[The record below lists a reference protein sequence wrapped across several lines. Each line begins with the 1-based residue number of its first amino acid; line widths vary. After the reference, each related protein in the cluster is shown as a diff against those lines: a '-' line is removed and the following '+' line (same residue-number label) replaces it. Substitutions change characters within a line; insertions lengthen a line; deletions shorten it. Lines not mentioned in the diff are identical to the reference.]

1 MMGGGSGGGTSPNFN
16 PRPPTTYY
24 LANTGE
30 QAQTY
35 FLDQQASTHRRL
47 NQKKDI
53 RNSKWNN
60 DSSNSLN
67 SPRDHTTPRIIN
79 RNVPIIDIKR
89 SLSGDLSALARKPLL
104 YKSSGDSGYY
114 GSINNSERPENLYTI
129 RFQVVVWNI
138 GKLDVVSASVPMT
151 FRVTLFWNDIDAD
164 GMRDDLTE
172 DGSYVSSSSRSIN
185 VWRMHGR
192 QKAVQQEIA
201 GDAASLQQ
209 KMLEVPPLAIMNCST
224 FETIGSPEVDMLQ
237 ESSRLMRWS
246 CMYRATMIQENLR
259 VDQFPHDDHDIY
271 IQLAIL
277 SNRGK
282 GKQWDRRLWKL
293 GLATSDDAQGSTRVP
308 HGVLV
313 DQARLPGFSY
323 NKERG
328 LDFKF
333 VRMEHGAFDNHTEES
348 AEEYLKV
355 SLNVL
360 RESGYYD
367 NNIVPLLALMNVV
380 AVSVLTFKDTEFFYR
395 GLITLNIAF
404 VEMSIRM
411 TADSH
416 LPSVGYEIRLQ
427 SVLNQFFFVL
437 MLLVLEA
444 MVVNVLVVDYQ
455 ISADITRKIDVAT
468 GALAIIHNFYT
479 VASYYESARRA
490 RRRLNGK
497 EKSSNA
503 GRKSFRGRKPAPV

>member
-1 MMGGGSGGGTSPNFN
+1 MGSNQPSGGSPIFN

-24 LANTGE
+24 LASNNGE

-35 FLDQQASTHRRL
+35 FIERQASIHRNLSRL
-47 NQKKDI
+47 GTKNGSPDRGKSPTTSRLVNQTKPSSFIKI
-53 RNSKWNN
+53 TRSK
-60 DSSNSLN
+60 SGGSL
-67 SPRDHTTPRIIN
+67 T
-79 RNVPIIDIKR
+79 
-89 SLSGDLSALARKPLL
+89 SALNPLL
-104 YKSSGDSGYY
+104 TQSDRSWY
-114 GSINNSERPENLYTI
+114 GSTSSLDRPEDLYTI

-151 FRVTLFWNDIDAD
+151 FRVTLFWNDIDTEAEP
-164 GMRDDLTE
+164 DDMSDEASLGTS
-172 DGSYVSSSSRSIN
+172 GSKSIN
-185 VWRMHGR
+185 IWRMHGR
-192 QKAVQQEIA
+192 QKAIQQEMRDTPQR
-201 GDAASLQQ
+201 G
-209 KMLEVPPLAIMNCST
+209 MMEVPPLAIMNCST
-224 FETIGSPEVDMLQ
+224 FETIGTPDVDMLR

-271 IQLAIL
+271 IKLAIL
-277 SNRGK
+277 SHRGK
-282 GKQWDRRLWKL
+282 GKHWDRRLWKL
-293 GLATSDDAQGSTRVP
+293 ALASNEDAQNSTRIP

-328 LDFKF
+328 LEFKF
-333 VRMEHGAFDNHTEES
+333 CNLEHGAFDNHIEES
-348 AEEYLKV
+348 HDQYLKI

-395 GLITLNIAF
+395 ALITLNIAF

-437 MLLVLEA
+437 MGLVLEA
-444 MVVNVLVVDYQ
+444 MAVYVLSTSYNA
-455 ISADITRKIDVAT
+455 SLEFTRNIDWTT
-468 GALAIIHNFYT
+468 GGLAICHNFFT
-479 VASYYESARRA
+479 VFSYYRSQRRA
-490 RRRLNGK
+490 RHRLNHGWQGK
-497 EKSSNA
+497 GGM
-503 GRKSFRGRKPAPV
+503 GR

>member
-1 MMGGGSGGGTSPNFN
+1 MMGSGPTSGSSGGGSPVFN

-24 LANTGE
+24 LANNNNE

-35 FLDQQASTHRRL
+35 FIERQMSTHRNLSRMGSSS
-47 NQKKDI
+47 NNNNSNSN
-53 RNSKWNN
+53 NSKSKNS
-60 DSSNSLN
+60 DHGKSS
-67 SPRDHTTPRIIN
+67 TTPHHLVNRTRPSNFIN
-79 RNVPIIDIKR
+79 IKR
-89 SLSGDLSALARKPLL
+89 SASGGDFSASALHPLL
-104 YKSSGDSGYY
+104 TTSERGHY
-114 GSINNSERPENLYTI
+114 GSTSSLDRPEDLYTI

-138 GKLDVVSASVPMT
+138 GKLDVVTSSVPMT

-164 GMRDDLTE
+164 ADRGDDMSEEASL
-172 DGSYVSSSSRSIN
+172 VSTSSKSVN
-185 VWRMHGR
+185 VWSMHGR
-192 QKAVQQEIA
+192 QKAFQQEIKDIPQR
-201 GDAASLQQ
+201 G
-209 KMLEVPPLAIMNCST
+209 MMEIPPLAIMNCST
-224 FETIGSPEVDMLQ
+224 FEIIGSPDVDMLR

-271 IQLAIL
+271 IKLAIL
-277 SNRGK
+277 SHRGK

-293 GLATSDDAQGSTRVP
+293 ALASSEDAQNSTRIP

-323 NKERG
+323 NKDRG
-328 LDFKF
+328 LEFKF
-333 VRMEHGAFDNHTEES
+333 CSLEHGAFDNHIEES
-348 AEEYLKV
+348 HDEYLKI

-380 AVSVLTFKDTEFFYR
+380 GVSVLAFKDTEFFYR
-395 GLITLNIAF
+395 ALITLNIAF

-437 MLLVLEA
+437 MGLVLEA
-444 MVVNVLVVDYQ
+444 MAVYVLSTSYGA
-455 ISADITRKIDVAT
+455 SLEFTRNIDWTT
-468 GALAIIHNFYT
+468 GALAISHNFFT
-479 VASYYESARRA
+479 VITYYQSQRRA
-490 RRRLNGK
+490 RRRLNHGWRGK
-497 EKSSNA
+497 NGK
-503 GRKSFRGRKPAPV
+503 GK